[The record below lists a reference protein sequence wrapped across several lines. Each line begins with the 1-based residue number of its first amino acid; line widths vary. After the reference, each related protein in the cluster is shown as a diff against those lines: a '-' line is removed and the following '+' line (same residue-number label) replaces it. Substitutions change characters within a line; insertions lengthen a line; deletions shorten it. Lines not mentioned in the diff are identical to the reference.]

1 MRPNFIYALSSSG
14 FHRVAYT
21 EWGDAENPSVLMCAH
36 GLTRCGRDF
45 DTLAAKLSK
54 QYRVICPD
62 IAGRGQSDWITT
74 KANYNYPQYLNDMT
88 ALIARTG
95 AKTLHWVGTSMG
107 GIIGM
112 LLAAQPNSPITRLVV
127 NDVGTFIPKASLERI
142 GMYVGK
148 SPAYADIDAVVAAVR
163 AVSPFGPLSDVQWR
177 TLTQPLVKQNADGKW
192 EFRYDP
198 GIGEAFKTGTL
209 ADVDLSDFWNAIKCS
224 TLVMR
229 GADSDLLLKPTF
241 EAMCAKPGV
250 VGIEFAGVGHA
261 PMIQSVDQLDAVRDF
276 LLAER
281 I

>member
-1 MRPNFIYALSSSG
+1 MRTNFVNALSSSG

-21 EWGDAENPSVLMCAH
+21 EWGDATNPRVLICAH

-45 DTLAAKLSK
+45 DTLAAKLST

-62 IAGRGQSDWITT
+62 IAGRGQSDWITN

-88 ALIARTG
+88 TLIARTG
-95 AKTLHWVGTSMG
+95 ASSLHWVGTSMG

-148 SPAYADIDAVVAAVR
+148 SPAYASIDAVVTAVR
-163 AVSPFGPLSDVQWR
+163 AVSPFGLLSDAQWR
-177 TLTQPLVKQNADGKW
+177 TLTEPLVKQNANGTY

-209 ADVDLSDFWNAIKCS
+209 ADVDLSGFWNAIQCP

-229 GADSDLLLKPTF
+229 GADSDLLLKSTF
-241 EAMCAKPGV
+241 DAMCAKPGV
-250 VGIEFAGVGHA
+250 TGIEFPGVGHA
-261 PMIQSVDQLDAVRDF
+261 PMIQSVDQLAAVADF
-276 LLAER
+276 LLAEQG
-281 I
+281 